1 MASGAIFVLEV
12 FSVKILRMAVAGSME
27 SNDAMV
33 TVEPSNELSVEIES
47 VVKAQFG
54 DAIERSVME
63 VLKDLSVDGCALS
76 VKDRGALDCTLR
88 ARVETALLRGCE
100 GVR

>member
-1 MASGAIFVLEV
+1 M
-12 FSVKILRMAVAGSME
+12 KILKMAVAGSME

-33 TVEPSNELSVEIES
+33 TVEPSNKLSVEVES
-47 VVKAQFG
+47 VVEAQFG
-54 DAIERSVME
+54 EAIERSIME
-63 VLKDLSVDGCALS
+63 VLKDLSVDSCTLS

-88 ARVETALLRGCE
+88 ARVETALLRGSE